1 VCGAKG
7 TGLSV
12 RRDLASEEKPEECL
26 RQRLL
31 PALRA
36 PPAGGPPRERCAP
49 CGAAGLAGREEAHAA
64 ARGGRRTG
72 AAGAAGRWEGGRA
85 HRGLRELGLALGDG
99 EAAEADALHERRG
112 GAGSALRFTGRGDCT
127 GMPSLGMRGREILS
141 GGDQGTSTGSS
152 SEVSYTM
159 DLTERMP
166 PYACSTVQVPRILS
180 P

>member
-12 RRDLASEEKPEECL
+12 RGDLAREEKPEECL
-26 RQRLL
+26 GQRLL

-64 ARGGRRTG
+64 GEGRGTG
-72 AAGAAGRWEGGRA
+72 AASAAGRWEGGRA
-85 HRGLRELGLALGDG
+85 HRCLWELGLALGDG

-112 GAGSALRFTGRGDCT
+112 GAGSALRSTGHGGCT
-127 GMPSLGMRGREILS
+127 GTPSLGMGGREMVS
-141 GGDQGTSTGSS
+141 GGEQGTSTGSS